1 MLGWERTKWRGYFMK
16 IFNASVS
23 GGKVKA
29 NGGEVVGCPILGEGG
44 DSQGYLIMA
53 EGDLVYIPKT
63 SPDLSKTLQYLS
75 TALNTIATG
84 IFQANMGGNIT
95 TETFA
100 VEIANIKN
108 QIEELR
114 GKLR

>member
-1 MLGWERTKWRGYFMK
+1 MK
-16 IFNASVS
+16 IFSASVS

-63 SPDLSKTLQYLS
+63 SPDLDKTLELLS
-75 TALNTIATG
+75 TALNIIATN
-84 IFQANMGGNIT
+84 IFQRNGGGDIT
-95 TETFA
+95 TQTFST
-100 VEIANIKN
+100 ELTLLKN
-108 QIEELR
+108 QVDELKE
-114 GKLR
+114 KLR

>member
-1 MLGWERTKWRGYFMK
+1 MK

-63 SPDLSKTLQYLS
+63 SPDLSKTLEYLS
-75 TALNTIATG
+75 TAIHTIATN
-84 IFQANMGGNIT
+84 IFQRNGGGDIT
-95 TETFA
+95 TQAFA
-100 VEIANIKN
+100 GEMAIIKN
-108 QIEELR
+108 QIDELKE
-114 GKLR
+114 KLR